1 MDKFFLPKVPTY
13 FFRSRI
19 QDERTDKEDTNDFL
33 SIGKFDDIEVLR
45 YFIRA
50 MPKTSLPVG
59 DFDENGQLKPG
70 GKLYNLG
77 IKSSQFANAGP
88 IETWAEDKNAE
99 LRKIITEIE
108 DGCKNNDTFED
119 VSSFVAG
126 FDSDSEGDNL
136 LNLNRFGR
144 HGGFPVRENERT
156 RQRREERKRQKAEK
170 ERLQKEKDEQFK
182 ELPEAEREGSV
193 MMIIF
198 KSDNSKTPF
207 KLKFKLM

>member
-1 MDKFFLPKVPTY
+1 M
-13 FFRSRI
+13 
-19 QDERTDKEDTNDFL
+19 EDYKDFEK
-33 SIGKFDDIEVLR
+33 IGKFDDVEVYR

-59 DFDENGQLKPG
+59 DFDENGQRKPD
-70 GKLYNLG
+70 GKLYNLA
-77 IKSSQFANAGP
+77 IKSSSHPNSESLESWAN
-88 IETWAEDKNAE
+88 DKDPQ
-99 LRKIITEIE
+99 LKRLITEIE

-170 ERLQKEKDEQFK
+170 ERL
-182 ELPEAEREGSV
+182 
-193 MMIIF
+193 
-198 KSDNSKTPF
+198 
-207 KLKFKLM
+207 